1 MNLQL
6 PRPCSL
12 AFSVNMPGS
21 FLAGLLALMTINSG
35 CTRPDDS
42 ANDRWFVQQQWVHRM
57 LVFTDVAPDAGRQR
71 QLLGEHELQLL
82 DRNLLVIEL
91 GSEKATIVTGRAPD
105 RPDATAFRSRF
116 DLPSDRFELVLVGKD
131 GQVKRRR
138 TEPME
143 PDELWSIIDAMPMR
157 IDEMNRR
164 TN

>member
-1 MNLQL
+1 MTSL
-6 PRPCSL
+6 PGCS
-12 AFSVNMPGS
+12 G
-21 FLAGLLALMTINSG
+21 
-35 CTRPDDS
+35 PDESSTDQ
-42 ANDRWFVQQQWVHRM
+42 WFADQRWVHRM

-71 QLLGEHELQLL
+71 ALLEDREEALL

-91 GSEKATIVTGRAPD
+91 ESEQTTLITGRAPG
-105 RPDATAFRSRF
+105 RPDAKAFRTRF

-131 GQVKRRR
+131 GRVKRRR
-138 TEPME
+138 TEPMQ